1 MIKLLT
7 QIEAGK
13 LLASAYEGSA
23 KNGTRLGQE
32 LICLLCK
39 DHRGLVD
46 SFLATDKDFFY
57 EENHQKVIYTFFDH
71 YVEK

>member
-7 QIEAGK
+7 QDEAGK
-13 LLASAYEGSA
+13 LLANAYEGSA
-23 KNGTRLGQE
+23 KNSTRLGQQ
-32 LICLLCK
+32 LTLLLCK

-57 EENHQKVIYTFFDH
+57 EENNQKVIKIFFDY